1 MSTAQSAISG
11 QYIVAIDNLEPVTVD
26 GYTASQNP
34 TCGFGW
40 SSFGLKN
47 TDHTVVV
54 TTAGPSLIAS
64 ESGDQTPGSTFEL
77 DGFVSVTTQLV
88 IEDAY

>member
-11 QYIVAIDNLEPVTVD
+11 QYIVAIDNSAPVTID
-26 GYTASQNP
+26 GFTDSQNP
-34 TCGFGW
+34 KCGFGW

-54 TTAGPSLIAS
+54 TTAGPSLIVS
-64 ESGDQTPGSTFEL
+64 ESGGQTPGNTFEL
-77 DGFVSVTTQLV
+77 DGFVSVT
-88 IEDAY
+88 ICRYPAGR